1 MPSLNRP
8 ARLNRSVLALFGLVL
23 IAAGG
28 FAVATHF
35 GWLTLFGPDTRLV
48 PGTARPPTWALY
60 VAAAAGVVVA
70 LLALAWLLAQL
81 ARKPA
86 TTTWRFERE
95 PAAGTTELAASTA
108 VEPLLAELEAYDGV
122 AAARGTLAGRQGS
135 PVLTL
140 VVTAEA
146 DADPAEIRRRL
157 ESEGLPRLRQ
167 ALELDTLPTRAEFR
181 FSTSTS
187 SRIR

>member
-8 ARLNRSVLALFGLVL
+8 ARLNRSLLALFGLVL
-23 IAAGG
+23 VAAGG
-28 FAVATHF
+28 FAVATHV
-35 GWLTLFGPDTRLV
+35 GWLTVLGADTRVV

-60 VAAAAGVVVA
+60 VTAAAGVVVA
-70 LLALAWLLAQL
+70 LLALTWLLAQL

-108 VEPLLAELEAYDGV
+108 VEPLLAELESYDGV
-122 AAARGTLAGRQGS
+122 ASARGTLGGPQRS

-140 VVTAEA
+140 VITAES
-146 DADPAEIRRRL
+146 DGDPAEIRRRL
-157 ESEGLPRLRQ
+157 TSEGIPRLCT
-167 ALELDTLPTRAEFR
+167 ALELDSLPTRAEFR
-181 FSTSTS
+181 FSTKTNSHV
-187 SRIR
+187 R